1 MELKGKV
8 GLITGG
14 GTGLGREI
22 ALQLA
27 KEGMDLAIN
36 YSRSKEEAEQ
46 TVADL
51 QELGVKAQAIQADV
65 ADTAQIKWMVSQ
77 VDSSFGRLDLLINNA
92 GTTRFV
98 PMKNIEELTED
109 DWDRLYN
116 INVKGAFFTAQAAAN
131 LMRRNGGGHI
141 INTTSIAGVRPQGSS
156 MPYCVSKAGLIHLTR
171 CLAVALA
178 PEIQVNGVAP
188 GLLLTRW
195 GQKFGPEQV
204 KQLADR
210 ALLKHV
216 TELEDCAALFVN
228 LAKNGSITG
237 QNIVV
242 DAGLTYA

>member
-1 MELKGKV
+1 MELRGKV

-36 YSRSKEEAEQ
+36 YSRSKAEAEQ

-65 ADTAQIKWMVSQ
+65 ADTAQVKWMVSQ

-98 PMKNIEELTED
+98 PMKNIEELTEE

-116 INVKGAFFTAQAAAN
+116 TNVKGAFFTAQAAAN

-195 GQKFGPEQV
+195 GEKFGPEQI

-210 ALLKHV
+210 ALLKRV

-237 QNIVV
+237 QNIVL
-242 DAGLTYA
+242 DAGLTLA